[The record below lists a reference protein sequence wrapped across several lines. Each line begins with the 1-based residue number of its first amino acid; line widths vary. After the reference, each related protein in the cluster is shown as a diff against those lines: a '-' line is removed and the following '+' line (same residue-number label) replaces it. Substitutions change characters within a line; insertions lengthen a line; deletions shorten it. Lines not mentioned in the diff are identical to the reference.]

1 MHRKLMAD
9 IIFQLFVSLMTLC
22 ITYGQMELTDQNGM
36 SGIDFT
42 NLMQNDGQGVLVDPN
57 GGATISDP
65 AQSTASLQS
74 TSALTGENVDASN
87 VAQGTNIQP
96 ASSVVGIFPSYRP
109 QYGVP
114 GYLPT
119 MPPGRGILPG
129 IGYSTDNVVVT
140 QLPGTVPPV
149 VQSGNTILPGGVI
162 TVPSVVKPGAPGSSL
177 LPIPSSTIPQQT
189 IQSVLSYL
197 LIQHPE
203 LISRY
208 LLPKLFQKPYYGN
221 HLPRWLRET
230 SIPYKYNDEGAN
242 QPYKEYG
249 DIYQA
254 DDYYDP
260 VDVDLHYWPRRRRPI
275 GILKRKRRYGLP
287 RRFS

>member
-1 MHRKLMAD
+1 
-9 IIFQLFVSLMTLC
+9 MTLC

-162 TVPSVVKPGAPGSSL
+162 TVPSGVKPGAPGSSL

-275 GILKRKRRYGLP
+275 GILKRKRRYSLP